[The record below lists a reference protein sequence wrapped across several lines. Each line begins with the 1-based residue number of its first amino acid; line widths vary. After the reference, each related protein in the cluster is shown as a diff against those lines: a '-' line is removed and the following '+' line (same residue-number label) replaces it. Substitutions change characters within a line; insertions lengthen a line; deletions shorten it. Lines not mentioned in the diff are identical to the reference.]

1 MIDIE
6 NEVFNRIATRLREE
20 FNPISVYGEYI
31 KSPAVFPA
39 VIIEERGNSAYERT
53 QDSGSVENHA
63 RLMYEVNVYSNK
75 QSGKKS
81 ECKSIFKM
89 IDEEFA
95 SMGFTRILKE
105 PIPNIED
112 ATIYRMVGR
121 YTAVVSTDKVIYR
134 R

>member
-6 NEVFNRIATRLREE
+6 NELFDRIATRLRSG
-20 FNPISVYGEYI
+20 FDPISVYGEFV
-31 KSPAVFPA
+31 KSPASFP
-39 VIIEERGNSAYERT
+39 VVMIEEKANSSYQRT
-53 QDSGSVENHA
+53 QDSGNLENHA
-63 RLMYEVNVYSNK
+63 LLMYEVNVYSNK
-75 QSGKKS
+75 KVGKKS
-81 ECKSIFKM
+81 ECKAIFKV
-89 IDEEFA
+89 IDDEFA

>member
-6 NEVFNRIATRLREE
+6 NEVFDRIATRLREE

-39 VIIEERGNSAYERT
+39 VIIEERGNSAHERT

-75 QSGKKS
+75 QAGKKS
-81 ECKSIFKM
+81 ECKSIFKV
-89 IDEEFA
+89 IDDEFA
-95 SMGFTRILKE
+95 AMGFTRILKE

>member
-1 MIDIE
+1 M
-6 NEVFNRIATRLREE
+6 A
-20 FNPISVYGEYI
+20 G
-31 KSPAVFPA
+31 
-39 VIIEERGNSAYERT
+39 G
-53 QDSGSVENHA
+53 VENHA
-63 RLMYEVNVYSNK
+63 GLMYEVNVYSNK
-75 QSGKKS
+75 TGKKS

>member
-39 VIIEERGNSAYERT
+39 VIIEERGNSALERT

-81 ECKSIFKM
+81 ECKSIFKV

-95 SMGFTRILKE
+95 SMGFTRTLKE
-105 PIPNIED
+105 PISNLED

-121 YTAVVSTDKVIYR
+121 YTAVVAVGGIIFR

>member
-39 VIIEERGNSAYERT
+39 VIIEERGNSAHERT

-75 QSGKKS
+75 QTGKKS
-81 ECKSIFKM
+81 ECKAIFKV
-89 IDEEFA
+89 IDDEFA
-95 SMGFTRILKE
+95 TMGFTRILKE

>member
-6 NEVFNRIATRLREE
+6 NEVYNRIAEQLKNE
-20 FNPISVYGEYI
+20 FNSISIYGEFV
-31 KSPAVFPA
+31 KSPASFPA
-39 VIIEERGNSAYERT
+39 VMIEEKANSSYQRT
-53 QDSGSVENHA
+53 QDSGNLENHA
-63 RLMYEVNVYSNK
+63 SLMYEVNVYSNK
-75 QSGKKS
+75 KVGKKS
-81 ECKSIFKM
+81 ECKAIFKV
-89 IDEEFA
+89 IDDEFA

>member
-1 MIDIE
+1 VIDIE

-39 VIIEERGNSAYERT
+39 VIIEERGNSAHERT

-81 ECKSIFKM
+81 ECKSIFKV

-95 SMGFTRILKE
+95 SMGFTRTLKE
-105 PIPNIED
+105 PISNLED
-112 ATIYRMVGR
+112 ATIYRMIGR
-121 YTAVVSTDKVIYR
+121 YTAVVAVGGIIFR